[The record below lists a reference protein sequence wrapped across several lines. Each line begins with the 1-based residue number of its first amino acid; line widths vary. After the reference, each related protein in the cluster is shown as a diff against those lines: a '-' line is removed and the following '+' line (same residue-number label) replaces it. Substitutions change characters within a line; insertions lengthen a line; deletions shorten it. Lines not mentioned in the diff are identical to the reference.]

1 MENISKDRTDK
12 FQLIGLLKGIINT
25 NNISIKAYA
34 EVGKN
39 DDDYKQG
46 YYKGFRDIAENQN
59 KLIENVLKG
68 MGVQA

>member
-1 MENISKDRTDK
+1 MEEFSKDRTDK
-12 FQLIGLLKGIINT
+12 FQLIGLLKGIVKT

-59 KLIENVLKG
+59 KLIENALQG
-68 MGVQA
+68 MEV

>member
-1 MENISKDRTDK
+1 MEDISKDRTDK
-12 FQLIGLLKGIINT
+12 FQLIGLLRGIIAT

-34 EVGKN
+34 EVGKS

-68 MGVQA
+68 MEI

>member
-1 MENISKDRTDK
+1 MENISKDRADK
-12 FQLIGLLKGIINT
+12 FQLIGLLRGIVNT

-34 EVGKN
+34 EIDES

-46 YYKGFRDIAENQN
+46 YYKGFRDTAENQN

-68 MGVQA
+68 MEI